1 MSPLAI
7 FLGAASIATLPC
19 GAQSAAELKLACEGG
34 LSAPFCRALATT
46 LTSAVGPVVLTETLS
61 TGPGL
66 RFVTEARAPDILS
79 GHLAWQVADGTGGTG
94 PTLTLTLTV
103 SDTTIDDAMLAR
115 FAAELLR
122 HSGLPL

>member
-1 MSPLAI
+1 MSPIAI
-7 FLGAASIATLPC
+7 FLCAASIATLPS

-34 LSAPFCRALATT
+34 LSAPVCRALATT
-46 LTSAVGPVVLTETLS
+46 LASAVGPIVLTETLAA
-61 TGPGL
+61 GPGL
-66 RFVTEARAPDILS
+66 RFVTEAHRPDILS
-79 GHLAWQVADGTGGTG
+79 GHLAWQGADGSGGTG
-94 PTLTLTLTV
+94 PTLTLSV